1 MRYVQFCSWNGWVLA
16 KSTIHLSNLLKSTE
30 SVTLHNNGGNMEA
43 TAMMSGIYIS
53 EKAKARVESLLAE
66 EGKGDDYFVRVSV
79 VSGGCSGLTYKMD
92 FDNEIKAGDQVFE
105 DKGMKLVTD
114 RKSILYLFNTTLEF
128 SDGLDGKGFHFMNP
142 NASRTCACGESFSV

>member
-1 MRYVQFCSWNGWVLA
+1 M
-16 KSTIHLSNLLKSTE
+16 E
-30 SVTLHNNGGNMEA
+30 SVTLHYNGDNMEA

-53 EKAKARVESLLAE
+53 EKAKTRVESLLAE
-66 EGKGDDYFVRVSV
+66 EGKGEEYFVRVSV

-105 DKGMKLVTD
+105 DRGMKLVTD

-142 NASRTCACGESFSV
+142 NASRTCACGESFSI